1 MVNTTICLQAKC
13 PLVQSTAL
21 YMSRGIFFSVCAAHF
36 FPGIKQKTENG
47 VNTLCTS
54 CSTQPTWLQP
64 EGYFTG
70 PPPPPNAASTQPLS
84 MMTAASSPVTL
95 WSVMLRRVA
104 RLTPGGKRKKGFIH
118 LCCSERRLR
127 VVGKA
132 WGWWCRLFSSQWV
145 RRHLCALHRK
155 HHNLVWWKSERAI
168 WDSTGSGW
176 WLCVCVWVCQVET
189 WHCEWNP
196 ILYRATSVAP
206 HE

>member
-1 MVNTTICLQAKC
+1 
-13 PLVQSTAL
+13 
-21 YMSRGIFFSVCAAHF
+21 MSRGIFFLFVLRVFSRNITNDWECCKHTPYITQHSAHVTAARGLLHR
-36 FPGIKQKTENG
+36 
-47 VNTLCTS
+47 S
-54 CSTQPTWLQP
+54 
-64 EGYFTG
+64 
-70 PPPPPNAASTQPLS
+70 PPPAPPDTTSTQPLS
-84 MMTAASSPVTL
+84 MLTAASSPVTL
-95 WSVMLRRVA
+95 RSVMLRRVA
-104 RLTPGGKRKKGFIH
+104 RLPPEGKKKRGFIR

-132 WGWWCRLFSSQWV
+132 WGWWWWWCRLFSSQGM

-155 HHNLVWWKSERAI
+155 HHYLVWWKSERAI

-176 WLCVCVWVCQVET
+176 WLCMSVCVCVWVCRVET

>member
-1 MVNTTICLQAKC
+1 MSPSTVYCSLHESRNFLFCLC
-13 PLVQSTAL
+13 CT
-21 YMSRGIFFSVCAAHF
+21 FFSRNKTKDWEWCKHTLYIMQHSAHVTAAWGLLHR
-36 FPGIKQKTENG
+36 
-47 VNTLCTS
+47 S
-54 CSTQPTWLQP
+54 
-64 EGYFTG
+64 
-70 PPPPPNAASTQPLS
+70 PPPPPNPPPTPPPPQKSHASPPL
-84 MMTAASSPVTL
+84 TL

-104 RLTPGGKRKKGFIH
+104 RLTPGGKSKKGFIR

-145 RRHLCALHRK
+145 KRHLCALHRK